1 MKSLKV
7 YLFIFVFLFLSCNNT
22 SDKYSIDD
30 FLSSSQLDPMSKYI
44 HSNGYVFSFDNS
56 NIIASINQTGV
67 YNAFSIDI
75 NTGKK
80 SSLTKDDENA
90 VYVKTYFPNDNRI
103 IYQSDIGG
111 NELDHVYVLDNDG
124 NIKDLTPGNNL
135 KASFSGWSEDDL
147 YFYIETNERD
157 PRYFDLY
164 RYNVNDYSREIIF
177 NNNNGY
183 NIDAISSNG
192 LYVA

>member
-1 MKSLKV
+1 MAKGKNYKNNLNIMDRMKEYELVEAISLLKEMK
-7 YLFIFVFLFLSCNNT
+7 LSNFDESVDIAVNLGV
-22 SDKYSIDD
+22 DPRHAD
-30 FLSSSQLDPMSKYI
+30 QLVRGTVSLP
-44 HSNGYVFSFDNS
+44 NG
-56 NIIASINQTGV
+56 
-67 YNAFSIDI
+67 
-75 NTGKK
+75 TGKNIRVVV
-80 SSLTKDDENA
+80 LTKDDENA
-90 VYVKTYFPNDNRI
+90 IYVKTYFPNDNRI

-164 RYNVNDYSREIIF
+164 RYNVNGYGRKIIF
-177 NNNNGY
+177 
-183 NIDAISSNG
+183 
-192 LYVA
+192 